1 MLNVFARITIW
12 ADLKSRSLQVSIS
25 VNLNREIHE
34 LVVAIIH
41 DTVDA
46 VPSLIDEYIDDLGG
60 LGDYCEH
67 GMGGVRRLFTKT
79 NDGNGCLTP
88 HLTG

>member
-12 ADLKSRSLQVSIS
+12 ADLKSRSLQAAIS

-41 DTVDA
+41 DTVDP
-46 VPSLIDEYIDDLGG
+46 VPSLIDKYEDDLGG
-60 LGDYCEH
+60 LGDYFEH
-67 GMGGVRRLFTKT
+67 GMGGVHRLFTKT
-79 NDGNGCLTP
+79 NDGNGCLAL